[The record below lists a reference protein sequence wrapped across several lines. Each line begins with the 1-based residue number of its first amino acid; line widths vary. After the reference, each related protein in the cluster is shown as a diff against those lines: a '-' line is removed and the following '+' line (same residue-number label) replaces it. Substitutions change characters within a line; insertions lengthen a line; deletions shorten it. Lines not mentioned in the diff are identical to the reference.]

1 MLILA
6 SLAFVGFFVVPGI
19 FLSIEASRRN
29 RSNSPRVA
37 AKIKVAARPRVAA
50 KTAGMSDGDVLLS
63 RSAIPNRN

>member
-19 FLSIEASRRN
+19 FLSIEAGRRN
-29 RSNSPRVA
+29 KSSSPRVTAKPKA
-37 AKIKVAARPRVAA
+37 AVRPRVAA
-50 KTAGMSDGDVLLS
+50 KAAGRSRSEGILS

>member
-29 RSNSPRVA
+29 RSNSPRVVA
-37 AKIKVAARPRVAA
+37 RPEVAARPRLAA
-50 KTAGMSDGDVLLS
+50 KTAGRSRGEAILS
-63 RSAIPNRN
+63 RTAIPNRN

>member
-29 RSNSPRVA
+29 KSYSPK
-37 AKIKVAARPRVAA
+37 AKSKAVARPRVAA
-50 KTAGMSDGDVLLS
+50 KTADRSSGDALLS
-63 RSAIPNRN
+63 GSAIPNRN